1 MGLRF
6 TDYPSPRHF
15 PAIPTIM
22 PAHDWHTL
30 RDAVERCDDASFRN
44 VYYPTTRASPQ
55 RNATASPAAA
65 AAPSPSPA
73 AYVPFGEDAAAGDAQ
88 QLQALRADVKLRR
101 QRGFLRHGSRQAE
114 LAAGVWVQTLSF
126 AELHRILEPLLKER
140 DEETAANRAP
150 TLALINKLKAEYP
163 EMHFLASQ
171 VLGMSET
178 FREQSANKVNVL
190 WSCESLLRDWLA
202 LSRPDRRAASKAACL
217 LLAWQPQKRGPP
229 VLRGAMTTYPFR
241 DECAAISTVGLS
253 DENHQQLDDKLESEK
268 GWMYVDVIVSAADG
282 SGVGKALLMNAFKAA
297 KTKGLEGVIA
307 LSYKARPQDP
317 ESAKYLFE
325 SATMTPMAR
334 ADDAQT
340 VFAYEH
346 TMPDGDKQ
354 YGTWYVISSDDMLLD
369 LDKMRPCFRPKVS
382 KGGRGDE
389 VVNICR
395 RG

>member
-1 MGLRF
+1 
-6 TDYPSPRHF
+6 
-15 PAIPTIM
+15 M

-44 VYYPTTRASPQ
+44 VYYPKTRASPQ
-55 RNATASPAAA
+55 LNAAA
-65 AAPSPSPA
+65 AAASPFPSPA
-73 AYVPFGEDAAAGDAQ
+73 DYVAFREDKTVVDEQ
-88 QLQALRADVKLRR
+88 QMQALRAGVRLRR
-101 QRGFLRHGSRQAE
+101 QKGFLQHGSRQAE
-114 LAAGVWVQTLSF
+114 LTAGVWVQTLSF

-140 DEETAANRAP
+140 DAETAAQNAP
-150 TLALINKLKAEYP
+150 TLGVINKLKAEYP
-163 EMHFLASQ
+163 DMHFLASE
-171 VLGMSET
+171 VLGLSET
-178 FREQSANKVNVL
+178 FREQSGNKVNVL

-202 LSRPDRRAASKAACL
+202 LSIPDRRTASKAACL
-217 LLAWQPQKRGPP
+217 MLAWQPQKQGEP
-229 VLRGAMTTYPFR
+229 VLRGAMTTYPFH

-253 DENHQQLDDKLESEK
+253 EENRRQLGDKLGAEK
-268 GWMYVDVIVSAADG
+268 GWMYVDVIVSTTDG

-297 KTKGLEGVIA
+297 KTRGLEGVIA
-307 LSYKARPQDP
+307 LSYKSRPNDP

-325 SATMTPMAR
+325 SADMTPMAR

-346 TMPDGDKQ
+346 VMPDGDKQ

-369 LDKMRPCFRPKVS
+369 LDRMSPCFRPKVS